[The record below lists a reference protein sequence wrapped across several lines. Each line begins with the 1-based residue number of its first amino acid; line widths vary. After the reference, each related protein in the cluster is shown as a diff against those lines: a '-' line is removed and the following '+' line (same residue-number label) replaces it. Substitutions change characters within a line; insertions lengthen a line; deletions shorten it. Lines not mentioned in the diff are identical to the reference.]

1 MIRLLQHYISRLK
14 IDSTLNTNGLT
25 TQRSPAPTRYRKHI
39 VRGSVACLPDIE
51 DCEETMTASYQKHGI
66 QFLYPENWILEEQ
79 DGDHQE
85 TVSVQ
90 SPNTAFWSI
99 TIDYNGT
106 SPDSLLTNTLSV
118 LQEEYSTLDTTPV
131 EENIGDRKA
140 VGQNIAFF
148 CMDLTNTAHIRVFQV
163 GQVTL
168 LILYQASDL
177 EWPTTAA
184 VFEAITLSL
193 HCDPSHLQDIIYQ
206 GDDSPYP

>member
-1 MIRLLQHYISRLK
+1 M
-14 IDSTLNTNGLT
+14 
-25 TQRSPAPTRYRKHI
+25 
-39 VRGSVACLPDIE
+39 RGSVACLPDIE

-90 SPNTAFWSI
+90 SPNTAFWSL

-106 SPDSLLTNTLSV
+106 RPDSLLTNTLSV
-118 LQEEYSTLDTTPV
+118 LQEEYSTLDATPV

-148 CMDLTNTAHIRVFQV
+148 CMDLSNTAHIRAFQV

-193 HCDPSHLQDIIYQ
+193 DCNPSHLQDIVYQ
-206 GDDSPYP
+206 DDDSPYP